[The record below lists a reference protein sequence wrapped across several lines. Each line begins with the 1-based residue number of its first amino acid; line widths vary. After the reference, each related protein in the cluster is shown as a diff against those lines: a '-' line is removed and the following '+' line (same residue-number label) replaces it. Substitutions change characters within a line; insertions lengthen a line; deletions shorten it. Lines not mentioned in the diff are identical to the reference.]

1 MRSDGAVEAAVASF
15 CEWGDIF
22 ILTRRHAIFCYHR
35 LDLQSKLKILYD
47 HKLFEL
53 ALTVAHSNDLYY
65 GSIVEI
71 HKLWRW

>member
-22 ILTRRHAIFCYHR
+22 CYHR
-35 LDLQSKLKILYD
+35 LDLQSKLKVLYD